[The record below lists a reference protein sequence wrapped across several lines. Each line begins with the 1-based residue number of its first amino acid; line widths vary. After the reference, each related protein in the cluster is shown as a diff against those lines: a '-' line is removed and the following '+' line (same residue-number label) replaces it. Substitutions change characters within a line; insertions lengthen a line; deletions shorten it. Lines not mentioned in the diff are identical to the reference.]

1 MASRVPLVFLFGC
14 VAAAGQQP
22 APPSEISQHD
32 APAIFTSKTNLVS
45 VPVVVRDRQQ
55 HAVGTLNRGDFQ
67 LFDNGKPQ
75 LITKFSVERTAAPSL
90 PVAVAINEGGPE
102 GALGTQPAAAAP
114 VAERFVAYVFDDLN
128 LNAGDLLQMR
138 EAMKRHLDTSLDATT
153 RAALFTTSNEELLD
167 FTDDRAKLHDSL
179 DRLKPISGLQAFTG
193 NGNLPLFQLM
203 GSLQAAIARMT
214 RMPGSR
220 NIILISPGFL
230 LTDDDTHVKEI
241 TLMNSLMEMAV
252 HADVTINT
260 LQARGLYT
268 FIPGGDASH
277 ANSRVTA
284 LNATTREDA
293 LAELADGT
301 GGTYFHNDNGLKEG
315 LDQLAA
321 RPEYIYVLGFSP
333 QNLRYNGARHTLKVT
348 LRDGKNLDVLARR
361 GYYAPGQAPDPAE
374 QAKEEIREAVFSRDE
389 VRDLPVE
396 LHLQFF
402 KTSDVAATLGVLAKL
417 DLKNL
422 HFRKADDRNK
432 NTVTIVSGL
441 FDRNGNYIKG
451 VQKIVDLNLRDQT
464 LESLPASGLT
474 VRTNIDVAPGS
485 YVVRLVVRDSEGQAM
500 AAENGVVNIP

>member
-1 MASRVPLVFLFGC
+1 MASRLPLVFLLWCGSS
-14 VAAAGQQP
+14 VAQQP
-22 APPSEISQHD
+22 PSPSEITQND

-55 HAVGTLNRGDFQ
+55 HAVGTLNREDFQ

-75 LITKFSVERTAAPSL
+75 LITKFSVERTGAPSL
-90 PVAVAINEGGPE
+90 PVAVATNEAAPGS
-102 GALGTQPAAAAP
+102 TPAVAAP

-128 LNAGDLLQMR
+128 LSPGDLLQMR
-138 EAMKRHLDTSLDATT
+138 EAMKRHLDASLDATT

-167 FTDDRAKLHDSL
+167 FTDDRALLHASV
-179 DRLKPISGLQAFTG
+179 DRLKPITGLQAFTG
-193 NGNLPLFQLM
+193 TGNLALFQLL
-203 GSLQAAIARMT
+203 GSLQGAIERMT

-220 NIILISPGFL
+220 NIVLISPGFL
-230 LTDDDTHVKEI
+230 LTDDTTHVKEI
-241 TLMNSLMEMAV
+241 GLLSNLMEVAV
-252 HADVTINT
+252 HANVTINT

-268 FIPGGDASH
+268 YIPGGDASQ
-277 ANSRVTA
+277 ANSRLTA

-293 LAELADGT
+293 LAELAEGT

-348 LRDGKNLDVLARR
+348 VRDAKNLDVLARR

-389 VRDLPVE
+389 VKDLPVE

-402 KTSDVAATLGVLAKL
+402 KTSDAAATLGVLARL

-422 HFRKADDRNK
+422 RFRKAEDRNK

-474 VRTNIDVAPGS
+474 VRTNIDVTPGN

>member
-1 MASRVPLVFLFGC
+1 
-14 VAAAGQQP
+14 
-22 APPSEISQHD
+22 
-32 APAIFTSKTNLVS
+32 
-45 VPVVVRDRQQ
+45 
-55 HAVGTLNRGDFQ
+55 
-67 LFDNGKPQ
+67 
-75 LITKFSVERTAAPSL
+75 
-90 PVAVAINEGGPE
+90 
-102 GALGTQPAAAAP
+102 
-114 VAERFVAYVFDDLN
+114 
-128 LNAGDLLQMR
+128 
-138 EAMKRHLDTSLDATT
+138 
-153 RAALFTTSNEELLD
+153 
-167 FTDDRAKLHDSL
+167 
-179 DRLKPISGLQAFTG
+179 
-193 NGNLPLFQLM
+193 
-203 GSLQAAIARMT
+203 MT
-214 RMPGSR
+214 RMPGAATSSSSR
-220 NIILISPGFL
+220 PGFL
-230 LTDDDTHVKEI
+230 LTDDSTHVKEI
-241 TLMNSLMEMAV
+241 GLLSGLMEVAV
-252 HADVTINT
+252 HANVTINT

-268 FIPGGDASH
+268 YIPGGDASQ
-277 ANSRVTA
+277 ANSRLTA

-348 LRDGKNLDVLARR
+348 VRDAKNLDVLARR

-389 VRDLPVE
+389 VKDLPVE

-402 KTSDVAATLGVLAKL
+402 KTSDAAATLGVLARL

-422 HFRKADDRNK
+422 RFRKAEDRNK

-474 VRTNIDVAPGS
+474 VRTNIGRRP
-485 YVVRLVVRDSEGQAM
+485 R
-500 AAENGVVNIP
+500 